1 MELEE
6 KLEIIGLT
14 SKEAAGVEALDFLCY
29 KEELSPRYLGADL
42 INLERLIG
50 TYRSNEC
57 SSSTTWISYLEQ
69 ARKGLFFNTY
79 KNNKSDFARFLS
91 NPTQDEADQHGLP
104 EVVKTE
110 DGYLIYGGGKHRLTT
125 GKILGLQNAYV
136 NVYG

>member
-42 INLERLIG
+42 INLERLIE

-57 SSSTTWISYLEQ
+57 SSSTTWISYFEQ
-69 ARKGLFFNTY
+69 ARKGLFLILIRIIRAILQDSFQ
-79 KNNKSDFARFLS
+79 
-91 NPTQDEADQHGLP
+91 TQPRMRQISTACQ
-104 EVVKTE
+104 K
-110 DGYLIYGGGKHRLTT
+110 
-125 GKILGLQNAYV
+125 
-136 NVYG
+136 